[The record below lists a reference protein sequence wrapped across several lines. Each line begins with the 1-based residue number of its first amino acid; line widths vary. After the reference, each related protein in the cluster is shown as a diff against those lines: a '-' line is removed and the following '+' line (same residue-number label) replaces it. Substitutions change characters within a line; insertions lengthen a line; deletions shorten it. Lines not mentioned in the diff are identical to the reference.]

1 MHLATSTA
9 LAVKEL
15 EPGQFHWILLEE
27 KPSDLDEGLVYA
39 PETISVQYPHAGAAW
54 VAGYLALRARM
65 RKMG

>member
-1 MHLATSTA
+1 MHRATSTA

-27 KPSDLDEGLVYA
+27 KPSDLDDDLVYA
-39 PETISVQYPHAGAAW
+39 PATVSEQYAQAGAAW

>member
-1 MHLATSTA
+1 MHVATSTA

-27 KPSDLDEGLVYA
+27 EPSELDDGLVYA
-39 PETISVQYPHAGAAW
+39 PGTISEHYNDADAAW

-65 RKMG
+65 RKAS